1 MYLFI
6 EKNKFE
12 FIFFI
17 IFLTKMWII
26 KIKDIL
32 VFKYF

>member
-17 IFLTKMWII
+17 IFLTNIDNI
-26 KIKDIL
+26 N
-32 VFKYF
+32 KYRYNIDY